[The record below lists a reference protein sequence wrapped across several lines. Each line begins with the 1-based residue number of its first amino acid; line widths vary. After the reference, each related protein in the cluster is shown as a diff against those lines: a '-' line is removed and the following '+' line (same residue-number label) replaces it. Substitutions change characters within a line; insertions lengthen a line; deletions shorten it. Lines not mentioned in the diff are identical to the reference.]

1 MVTID
6 KNHHNHLNNVP
17 KTNTAYPS
25 EKETELELIKQLMEK
40 EAQIAQTDKAIN
52 DNKKQLKH
60 IENSKTWQYNKPF
73 EKLTG
78 MFSGSTKQQNE
89 YIRHLEEKLK
99 ETEQALY
106 DAKEENKRLILD
118 SRKPDANKMVQAV
131 NEAKDNGT
139 LLEYLGDLVQQK
151 KQHDTNYNRTL
162 RHAARLFMNE
172 KQDYRNLVYA
182 SAMAGLKMEDIPEF
196 IIRAGLTNGI
206 SLRPTVSFRASLNSR
221 MRQLQL
227 TGSLPEWELDDKR
240 TAYLFADE
248 LRLRRPWTSD
258 ATYTSTNLPEKSGM
272 VIKPAD
278 GAGSRGVYLVQDI
291 NDIVD
296 MKRSKKLDNWDD
308 LKASMKQDL
317 DSGWVADDEWTIE
330 ELIMENDRTPASDI
344 KFYCFYG
351 KVGLILEIVRYPE
364 LKYCWWTPTGERVR
378 TGKYD
383 ENLFAGKGV
392 TQAEIDSAA
401 EISRKIPAP
410 FIRIDFLRS
419 ANELVF
425 GEFTPKPGNYDDFD
439 EPTDKWLGD
448 YFVEAEDR
456 LTQDLIYGKQFRA
469 YNRLTS
475 WK

>member
-6 KNHHNHLNNVP
+6 NNHNHLNNVP
-17 KTNTAYPS
+17 KTNDAYPS
-25 EKETELELIKQLMEK
+25 EKETELELTKQLLEK
-40 EAQIAQTDKAIN
+40 EAKIAQSDKAIKN
-52 DNKKQLKH
+52 NQKQLKH

-73 EKLTG
+73 QKL
-78 MFSGSTKQQNE
+78 SGYKKEQNE
-89 YIRHLEEKLK
+89 YIRHLEEKLN
-99 ETEQALY
+99 ETEQVLHET
-106 DAKEENKRLILD
+106 KEENKRLILD
-118 SRKPDANKMVQAV
+118 SRKPDANKMEQSV
-131 NEAKDNGT
+131 NEAKNNGT
-139 LLEYLGDLVQQK
+139 LLAYLGDLIAQK
-151 KQHDTNYNRTL
+151 NQHDANYNRAL

-182 SAMAGLKMEDIPEF
+182 SVMAGLKMEDIPEF
-196 IIRAGLTNGI
+196 MVRAGLTNDI
-206 SLRPTVSFRASLNSR
+206 SLRPTVSFRSSLNRR

-227 TGSLPEWELDDKR
+227 TGLLPEWLLDDKR
-240 TAYLFADE
+240 TAYKFADE
-248 LRLRRPWTSD
+248 LRLRRPWTS
-258 ATYTSTNLPEKSGM
+258 TEIFSMTNLPEKSGI

-278 GAGSRGVYLVQDI
+278 GAGSRGVYLVQDN

-308 LKASMKQDL
+308 LKANMRQNL
-317 DSGWVADDEWTIE
+317 ETGWVEKDEWTIE
-330 ELIMENDRTPASDI
+330 ELILENDRTPASDI

-364 LKYCWWTPTGERVR
+364 LTYCWWTATGERVR

-383 ENLFAGKGV
+383 EDLFKGQGV
-392 TQAEIDSAA
+392 TQQEIDSAA
-401 EISRKIPAP
+401 DISMKIPAP

-419 ANELVF
+419 ADELVF
-425 GEFTPKPGNYDDFD
+425 GEFTPKPGNYDDFN

-448 YFVEAEDR
+448 CFAEAEAR
-456 LTQDLIYGKQFRA
+456 LTQDLINGRQFVA